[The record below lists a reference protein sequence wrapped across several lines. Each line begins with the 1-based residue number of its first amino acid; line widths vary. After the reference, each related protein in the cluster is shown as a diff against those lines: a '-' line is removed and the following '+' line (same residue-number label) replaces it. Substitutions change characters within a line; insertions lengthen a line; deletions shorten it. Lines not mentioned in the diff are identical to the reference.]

1 MKVCTTSVIEW
12 NEQEEEYIQLPK
24 KCLSYTIV
32 NNGNSQVAVDETV
45 ILEPNEAYP
54 IAHHTGYYHSGQI
67 KMRVIN
73 INPPY
78 ANDTKVLIRLI
89 VETNG

>member
-1 MKVCTTSVIEW
+1 MRKCTTSIIEW
-12 NEQEEEYIQLPK
+12 NEQEEEYIKLPK
-24 KCLSYTIV
+24 NCLSYTIV

-54 IAHHTGYYHSGQI
+54 VVHHTGYYHVGQI
-67 KMRVIN
+67 KMRVVN
-73 INPPY
+73 INAPY
-78 ANDTKVLIRLI
+78 SNNTKVLVRLI